1 VYAQVITELLAQEI
15 AAKTAGNPKPD
26 EMRLGS
32 PHDTNRFYKLH
43 SGQRLVEFAATD
55 CSVQKERVVEL
66 SGDVMVVEYDAL
78 SKQHLRTLWC
88 KKAKLYIE
96 GDELAPTLTME
107 VYDPIWQRAD
117 GEKGV
122 SAGRTRI
129 RGLIVP
135 QSIET
140 VTNKFR
146 TESSLKAVE
155 LASQSP
161 IPQNPPGSKLEEL
174 QGTLR
179 KKIQKTLAEIEA
191 ETHSRLVFGIGCV
204 SMIMIGIGLGVIF
217 RGGHLLSAF
226 GVSCVPAAV
235 LIVCIMGGKQLVKNL
250 GAAQQMGGSGT
261 ILMWA
266 GLVILSLLAV
276 VMYRKLLKN

>member
-1 VYAQVITELLAQEI
+1 
-15 AAKTAGNPKPD
+15 
-26 EMRLGS
+26 M
-32 PHDTNRFYKLH
+32 
-43 SGQRLVEFAATD
+43 
-55 CSVQKERVVEL
+55 VEL
-66 SGDVMVVEYDAL
+66 TGDVVVVVYDAL
-78 SKQHLRTLWC
+78 SKQHLRTLKC

-117 GEKGV
+117 GEKGMA
-122 SAGRTRI
+122 AGRTRI
-129 RGLIVP
+129 RGLIIP

-174 QGTLR
+174 QKELR
-179 KKIQKTLAEIEA
+179 KKIQKTLAVIKA
-191 ETHSRLVFGIGCV
+191 EMHSRLVFGVGCV

-217 RGGHLLSAF
+217 KGGHLLSAF
-226 GVSCVPAAV
+226 GASCVPAAL
-235 LIVCIMGGKQLVKNL
+235 LIVCILMGKNLAKNL
-250 GAAQQMGGSGT
+250 GSQAISGT
-261 ILMWA
+261 VLMWA
-266 GLVILSLLAV
+266 GLIFMTLLATV
-276 VMYRKLLKN
+276 IHRKLLKN